1 MPAPLDP
8 ALLERLPPELRG
20 AVTATLEAERAARR
34 DAELRSA
41 DLAIR
46 VARLEHLIREL
57 RRARFGR
64 SSEKLG
70 EDQLELAFE
79 DIETAIAEEQEAS
92 GADETAPKALPSSPK
107 RRSRALPKDLPRK
120 ERMIVPDDLSCPCG
134 CGDMVVIGEDR
145 AERLDVQPA
154 QFRVLVTI
162 RPRYACPKG
171 RAGVRQAPA
180 PPALIEGGIPTEATI
195 AHVLVSKYA
204 DHLPM
209 YRQAQIMARQGVP
222 VGRATLS
229 DWAGRAAFH
238 LGPVVDRMAE
248 HLKRGS
254 HLYMDETTAPVLDP
268 GRGRTKTG
276 YLWAMM
282 RDDRSWGGSD
292 PPGVVFRYAPGRGGA
307 HADRMLRGFEGILQ
321 VDGYGGYNR
330 LADPRRTGGDP
341 LRLAY
346 CWAHARREVIR
357 AMPQAGSPVAEDLL
371 ARIARLY
378 AVEAQVRGRPAEE
391 RLAARQE
398 QSVPVLA
405 ELRTALDAHAA
416 RLSKRSELGRAVA
429 YIRSRWEGLTRF
441 SENGRIDMDTNPVE
455 NAIRPLALGRK
466 NALFAGHDE
475 GGRTWARIAS
485 LIGTCRLND
494 IEPFAYLRATLE
506 AVARGHPADEID
518 ALMPWAFDEAT
529 V

>member
-1 MPAPLDP
+1 
-8 ALLERLPPELRG
+8 
-20 AVTATLEAERAARR
+20 
-34 DAELRSA
+34 
-41 DLAIR
+41 
-46 VARLEHLIREL
+46 
-57 RRARFGR
+57 
-64 SSEKLG
+64 
-70 EDQLELAFE
+70 
-79 DIETAIAEEQEAS
+79 
-92 GADETAPKALPSSPK
+92 
-107 RRSRALPKDLPRK
+107 
-120 ERMIVPDDLSCPCG
+120 
-134 CGDMVVIGEDR
+134 
-145 AERLDVQPA
+145 
-154 QFRVLVTI
+154 
-162 RPRYACPKG
+162 
-171 RAGVRQAPA
+171 
-180 PPALIEGGIPTEATI
+180 
-195 AHVLVSKYA
+195 
-204 DHLPM
+204 
-209 YRQAQIMARQGVP
+209 
-222 VGRATLS
+222 
-229 DWAGRAAFH
+229 
-238 LGPVVDRMAE
+238 
-248 HLKRGS
+248 
-254 HLYMDETTAPVLDP
+254 
-268 GRGRTKTG
+268 
-276 YLWAMM
+276 MM